1 MDVKI
6 MVAMVADEIMLITLM
21 VAHED
26 ILTMHTT
33 IILPPTLCFLYGL
46 AFWMVITLKRN
57 IVLPKIRE
65 HDFLSWI
72 F

>member
-21 VAHED
+21 VAHKD

-33 IILPPTLCFLYGL
+33 IILPPTLSLFYRLS
-46 AFWMVITLKRN
+46 FRMIITFKWN
-57 IVLPKIRE
+57 IVLP
-65 HDFLSWI
+65 
-72 F
+72 